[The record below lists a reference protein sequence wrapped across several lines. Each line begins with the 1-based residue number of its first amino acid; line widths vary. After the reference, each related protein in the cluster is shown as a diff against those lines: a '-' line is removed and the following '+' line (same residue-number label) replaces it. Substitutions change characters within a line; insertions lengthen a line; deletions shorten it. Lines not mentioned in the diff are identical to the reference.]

1 MIWWGRR
8 LGTYS
13 SRAAAVGG
21 SSDKT
26 SGWDQA
32 GSCSEQLSP
41 GVALLE
47 FIKFFSCYLLNICC
61 MNSYGARCFMYV
73 VSFNPPK
80 RPSKVNIPILEM
92 KSQVV

>member
-8 LGTYS
+8 LGIYS

-41 GVALLE
+41 GVVLLE
-47 FIKFFSCYLLNICC
+47 FIKFFSYYLLNICC
-61 MNSYGARCFMYV
+61 LNSYGARCFMYV